1 LRPCR
6 RRGHAINH
14 AVAGIAAL
22 HNLKLDIR

>member
-6 RRGHAINH
+6 HRGHAINH
-14 AVAGIAAL
+14 ALAGIAAL